1 MTSQTPEST
10 DQPGAAFSTFLT
22 KYLHDLRS
30 FFLDA
35 IFALNNN
42 EITGD
47 YVEFGSWGGKSL
59 HTAHQVIT
67 MTRRERRLWA
77 FDSFEGL
84 PAATDSRDLH
94 PRWGEGGQGN
104 AWSGRP
110 EDNAVQRGL
119 EYFQSSCE
127 EMGLPRH
134 AYTAVEGYFEDTLP
148 LRGDSDEPRDI
159 ALAYIDC
166 NMYSSTVTVMD
177 FLAPRLKNGMIL
189 AFDDYNCW
197 TSDQVSGERI
207 AIHEFLQANPQ
218 WRFRRFK
225 DIHWGGVSFVVEH
238 ADLLPHLP

>member
-1 MTSQTPEST
+1 MTSQSPADE
-10 DQPGAAFSTFLT
+10 QKPGTAFATLLS
-22 KYLHDLRS
+22 KYFEDLRN

-35 IFALNNN
+35 VFAVNNN
-42 EITGD
+42 DITGD

-59 HTAHQVIT
+59 LSAHRVIS
-67 MTRRERRLWA
+67 MTDHQRRLWA

-84 PAATDSRDLH
+84 PEAADPRDVH
-94 PRWGEGGQGN
+94 PRWGAGGQGN
-104 AWSGRP
+104 AWSGRA

-134 AYTAVEGYFEDTLP
+134 SYTPVEGYFEDTLP
-148 LRGDSDEPRDI
+148 PRGDSGEPRDI
-159 ALAYIDC
+159 AIAYIDC
-166 NMYSSTVTVMD
+166 NMYSSTVTVLD

-197 TSDQVSGERI
+197 TPDQLSGERI
-207 AIHEFLQANPQ
+207 AVHEFLQANPQ

-225 DIHWGGVSFVVEH
+225 DIHWGGVSFVVEPSH
-238 ADLLPHLP
+238 LLSDAR